1 MRSRRDEGKETSDS
15 IHGLIGEIA
24 LGWILVDN
32 PDAASLDELAARERR
47 SRSAIVETILKD
59 FCREQ
64 RQAELARQAAAFFAQ
79 PEGPDEIEE
88 RADWERLSAEVLRR
102 EQ

>member
-1 MRSRRDEGKETSDS
+1 MKQRVT
-15 IHGLIGEIA
+15 LT
-24 LGWILVDN
+24 L
-32 PDAASLDELAARERR
+32 DASAVSSLDELAARERR